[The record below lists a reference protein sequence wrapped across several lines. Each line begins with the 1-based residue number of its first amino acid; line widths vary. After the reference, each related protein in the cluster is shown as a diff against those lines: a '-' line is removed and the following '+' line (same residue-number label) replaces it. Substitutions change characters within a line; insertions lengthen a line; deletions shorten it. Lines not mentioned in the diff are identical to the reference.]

1 MTRLPAFAGALA
13 FLGVLVG
20 CGGKEAPPV
29 APEPPAP
36 VVTITAYNR
45 LDVPVSLSAGG
56 TLYGNLNA
64 NASTVLTLP
73 PRTTSL
79 TWTNGKRRYGDGSP
93 VPDDL
98 NATAVSL
105 AQNQNTIDI
114 TNVANGVTYFTPVI
128 TQAFPD
134 TIAIEVLSRG
144 TSTCLGWQWG
154 TSLFGSAWG
163 YYVLAPDT
171 ELRYYR
177 GRNCVNGARYR
188 FWGSSALAGSIAV
201 GSGRINLRA
210 DQLP

>member
-1 MTRLPAFAGALA
+1 MTRPSAFTVALT

-20 CGGKEAPPV
+20 CGGKEAAPV

-45 LDVPVSLSAGG
+45 LDLPVSLSAGG

-64 NASTVLTLP
+64 NAGTSLTLP

-98 NATAVSL
+98 NSTAVSL
-105 AQNQNTIDI
+105 AQVQSTVEI

-128 TQAFPD
+128 TQAFAD
-134 TIAIEVLSRG
+134 TIAIEVFSLGS
-144 TSTCLGWQWG
+144 STCLGWQWG
-154 TSLFGSAWG
+154 ASLFGIAWG

-177 GRNCVNGARYR
+177 GRNCVSGARYR
-188 FWGSSALAGSIAV
+188 FWGPSALAGGIAV